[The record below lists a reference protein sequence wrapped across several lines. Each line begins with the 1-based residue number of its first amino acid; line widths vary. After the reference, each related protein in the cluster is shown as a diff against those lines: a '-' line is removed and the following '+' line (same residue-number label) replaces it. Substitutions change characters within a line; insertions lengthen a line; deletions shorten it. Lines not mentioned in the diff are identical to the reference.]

1 MTESNMKS
9 LVLRHVS
16 GVEVLPLKVKEHEF
30 RNSPPTFPYPPFLSS
45 MFGSRG
51 SGKTTCMINMIR
63 LYDSVRAFDHI
74 TIFSPTTQKDPKFA
88 AFMDS
93 KPNAKL
99 EFVDTYTDVKF
110 SEITTQ
116 IDKDLAEYEKFK
128 VALAAY
134 KKFLKGG
141 SISKLKPE
149 ELIEL
154 YAYDFSDPMNGS
166 RFKHGRPSH
175 MIVFDDMVGDK
186 NVYRN
191 DSSGLVGRFTF
202 RHRHYNA
209 SMCFMAQSY
218 KSGIPRQIRNN
229 LSTAVFFANK
239 SDKMK
244 VEIAEEMS
252 SFVSIEQFIQMW
264 DYATEQPHGFLM
276 VDFSARDPSCRFRSG
291 FDQLMILS
299 GDAIKATLRQSNT
312 NEDKAEAPKAPPD
325 KDEGSGRAATLVHPE
340 VPLKQL
346 GVKGT
351 RWATVPGAKT
361 KRGGANTGRFTSRGD
376 GPRSRGVFKRHRK

>member
-1 MTESNMKS
+1 MTNTEMAA
-9 LVLRHVS
+9 LVLRHVK
-16 GVEVLPLKVKEHEF
+16 GVDVLPLHVKEHEF

-93 KPNAKL
+93 KPNATL

-110 SEITTQ
+110 AEITNQ
-116 IDKDLAEYEKFK
+116 MDKDLAEYEKFK

-141 SISKLKPE
+141 SISKLQPE

-239 SDKMK
+239 SEKMK
-244 VEIAEEMS
+244 TEIAEEMS

-291 FDQLMILS
+291 FDRLMILS
-299 GDAIKATLRQSNT
+299 ADKLVTKDK
-312 NEDKAEAPKAPPD
+312 NEKETETPQAPPESSTE
-325 KDEGSGRAATLVHPE
+325 EGSGRAASLIHPA
-340 VPLKQL
+340 VPLSKL
-346 GVKGT
+346 GLNGGK
-351 RWATVPGAKT
+351 WATVPGAKT
-361 KRGGANTGRFTSRGD
+361 KRGGANARRG
-376 GPRSRGVFKRHRK
+376 GSHANKRGACKRHKK

>member
-1 MTESNMKS
+1 MAETKMAP
-9 LVLRHVS
+9 LVLRHVN
-16 GVEVLPLKVKEHEF
+16 GVEVLPLHVKEHEF

-45 MFGSRG
+45 MFKSRG

-88 AFMDS
+88 AFMES

-110 SEITTQ
+110 SEITNQ

-141 SISKLKPE
+141 SITKLKPE

-229 LSTAVFFANK
+229 LSTVVFFANK
-239 SDKMK
+239 SEKMK

-276 VDFSARDPSCRFRSG
+276 VDFSARDPTCRFRSG

-299 GDAIKATLRQSNT
+299 ADEVKTAGTDKPATDETKTSET
-312 NEDKAEAPKAPPD
+312 PPAEK
-325 KDEGSGRAATLVHPE
+325 GSGRSASLIHPE
-340 VPLKQL
+340 VPLRKL
-346 GVKGT
+346 GVHGSK
-351 RWATVPGAKT
+351 WATVPGSRT
-361 KRGGANTGRFTSRGD
+361 KRGGANTTGSANKRNTNKSR
-376 GPRSRGVFKRHRK
+376 PKKCT